1 MAHTIT
7 AIQKRGPNHPNAMPK
22 MSNKMNIRKVFPPF
36 LVYIKKAHN
45 PKAMS
50 F

>member
-1 MAHTIT
+1 MIT

-22 MSNKMNIRKVFPPF
+22 MSNKMNIRIGIPPY

-45 PKAMS
+45 PKAAG